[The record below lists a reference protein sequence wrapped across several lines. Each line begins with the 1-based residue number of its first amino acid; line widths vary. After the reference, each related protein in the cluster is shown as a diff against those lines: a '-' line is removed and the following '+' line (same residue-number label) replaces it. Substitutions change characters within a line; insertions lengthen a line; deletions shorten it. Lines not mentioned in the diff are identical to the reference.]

1 MSLNMKIE
9 KLIEEIN
16 NSEEY
21 KNFLKR
27 KEKMAK
33 EGYELDKKFA
43 IFKDE
48 KGDFHIVEIYINMG
62 QCFMLK
68 SKNQQGENT
77 RIYEY
82 IFSSQYEIFLRYNI
96 LL

>member
-1 MSLNMKIE
+1 MKIE

-27 KEKMAK
+27 KEEMAK
-33 EGYELDKKFA
+33 KGHNLDKKFA
-43 IFKDE
+43 IFKDK
-48 KGDFHIVEIYINMG
+48 KGNINIVEIYINMG
-62 QCFMLK
+62 QCFQIT
-68 SKNQQGENT
+68 SKNEQGEET

-82 IFSSQYEIFLRYNI
+82 IFSS
-96 LL
+96 